1 MSRMIDVNK
10 VDIKKLTLDA
20 LYDDA
25 AERENE
31 EALDFLDEESN
42 KMVER
47 KIKDKNGNVIEIR
60 EVIQPI
66 SYYRVEYLKRFCGYE
81 EKSKVLTAEK
91 KELMKQK
98 RIEKEAAVRA
108 KRAADA
114 RAKHAAIKAAK
125 AAAAEVDK

>member
-1 MSRMIDVNK
+1 MINVNE
-10 VDIKKLTLDA
+10 VDIKKLTLKE

-25 AERENE
+25 AEREGE
-31 EALDFLDEESN
+31 EALDFLDEQSE
-42 KMVER
+42 KVVKR
-47 KIKDKNGNVIEIR
+47 KVKDKNGVEKEI

-66 SYYRVEYLKRFCGYE
+66 TYYRKQYLVLFCGWV

-98 RIEKEAAVRA
+98 RIEREAAVRA

-125 AAAAEVDK
+125 AAAAAAEADK